1 MGAGVGED
9 AVGMHGAD
17 DRKAVFRLGVVDR
30 VAARDERTG
39 GAHDV
44 GPAVENPSEQLER
57 QVLTRPRHQVQRQ
70 QRRAAHRVHVR
81 ESVRGRDAAPVVRVV
96 DDGSEEV
103 RRDDDGEVVPQPV
116 DGGVVGGVESDEQ
129 FGIGVG
135 PGGCVEPAHQA
146 QHRAQVGGRQL
157 AGAARAVRVARQA
170 DGLGSRHQPML
181 RPAGGVSS

>member
-1 MGAGVGED
+1 MPEEAEAGDVGRGMHRVAELERSVAGARVERGHDAHRFGDELGCGGVTLHGSRDHTEADRLGQHEVVAGLGAGVGED

-30 VAARDERTG
+30 VAAGDERTG

-81 ESVRGRDAAPVVRVV
+81 ERVRGRDAAPVVRVV

-103 RRDDDGEVVPQPV
+103 RRDDDGEVVP
-116 DGGVVGGVESDEQ
+116 
-129 FGIGVG
+129 
-135 PGGCVEPAHQA
+135 
-146 QHRAQVGGRQL
+146 
-157 AGAARAVRVARQA
+157 
-170 DGLGSRHQPML
+170 
-181 RPAGGVSS
+181 